1 MLQIEQVV
9 TQAAEHLI
17 DRVRI
22 PIVERG
28 VRGHPRT
35 DLVEVTVTGITL
47 HDLVDVELTLGT
59 GTDKGHVAHEDIPIT
74 GAARPSDVPGGIFR
88 HGSSGDLPHP
98 CKGPDRTSPRPD
110 AYCGTYR
117 C

>member
-28 VRGHPRT
+28 VRGHTRT
-35 DLVEVTVTGITL
+35 DLVQEALAGSAF
-47 HDLVDVELTLGT
+47 HDLVDVELAFRT
-59 GTDKGHVAHEDIPIT
+59 GADKRHITDEDIP
-74 GAARPSDVPGGIFR
+74 
-88 HGSSGDLPHP
+88 
-98 CKGPDRTSPRPD
+98 
-110 AYCGTYR
+110 
-117 C
+117 

>member
-28 VRGHPRT
+28 VRGHTRT
-35 DLVEVTVTGITL
+35 DLVQVTIAGIAF
-47 HDLVDVELTLGT
+47 HDLVDVELSFRT
-59 GTDKGHVAHEDIPIT
+59 GADKRHITDEDIP
-74 GAARPSDVPGGIFR
+74 
-88 HGSSGDLPHP
+88 
-98 CKGPDRTSPRPD
+98 
-110 AYCGTYR
+110 
-117 C
+117 

>member
-47 HDLVDVELTLGT
+47 HDLVDVELPFRT
-59 GTDKGHVAHEDIPIT
+59 GADEGHITDEDIP
-74 GAARPSDVPGGIFR
+74 
-88 HGSSGDLPHP
+88 
-98 CKGPDRTSPRPD
+98 
-110 AYCGTYR
+110 
-117 C
+117 

>member
-35 DLVEVTVTGITL
+35 DLVQEAIAGIAF

-59 GTDKGHVAHEDIPIT
+59 GTDKGHVAHE
-74 GAARPSDVPGGIFR
+74 AF
-88 HGSSGDLPHP
+88 HNWGSSS
-98 CKGPDRTSPRPD
+98 K
-110 AYCGTYR
+110 
-117 C
+117 

>member
-47 HDLVDVELTLGT
+47 HDLVDIELALRT
-59 GTDKGHVAHEDIPIT
+59 GTDKGHIAHENIP
-74 GAARPSDVPGGIFR
+74 
-88 HGSSGDLPHP
+88 
-98 CKGPDRTSPRPD
+98 
-110 AYCGTYR
+110 
-117 C
+117 

>member
-28 VRGHPRT
+28 VRGNART

-47 HDLVDVELTLGT
+47 HDLVDVELSLRTRA
-59 GTDKGHVAHEDIPIT
+59 DKRHITNEDIP
-74 GAARPSDVPGGIFR
+74 
-88 HGSSGDLPHP
+88 
-98 CKGPDRTSPRPD
+98 
-110 AYCGTYR
+110 
-117 C
+117 

>member
-1 MLQIEQVV
+1 MFQIEQVV

-28 VRGHPRT
+28 VRGHART
-35 DLVEVTVTGITL
+35 DLVEVTVTRITL

-59 GTDKGHVAHEDIPIT
+59 GTDKGHVAHKNIP
-74 GAARPSDVPGGIFR
+74 
-88 HGSSGDLPHP
+88 
-98 CKGPDRTSPRPD
+98 
-110 AYCGTYR
+110 
-117 C
+117 